1 MMNNITYEEWASKY
15 RLMPNH
21 VTNHSGSYSYETYGE
36 ELEYILLQDD
46 KHVWTE
52 LDGDNGVYIVNG
64 YHLVNR
70 INYYL
75 TNVPWQEDDDICI
88 TICEYVVCD
97 CYNEELDEEPTTDCE
112 QCWGEGIYTDWKD

>member
-1 MMNNITYEEWASKY
+1 MNDMTYEEWASKY

-88 TICEYVVCD
+88 TICEYVTCS
-97 CYNEELDEEPTTDCE
+97 CYNEETEDGDPNCDMC
-112 QCWGEGIYTDWKD
+112 QGFGSYTDWKD